1 MVEYHLAKVGVAGSS
16 PVSRSIRKTILYGWS
31 FFVDVNSI
39 DISLYF
45 FNKVLFI
52 LLISVMIYMYV
63 LIGRGLFTWQKEIE
77 HGVAH

>member
-1 MVEYHLAKVGVAGSS
+1 MDGLFLLMSTAS
-16 PVSRSIRKTILYGWS
+16 
-31 FFVDVNSI
+31 
-39 DISLYF
+39 ISLCIF

>member
-1 MVEYHLAKVGVAGSS
+1 MPRWGSRVRV
-16 PVSRSIRKTILYGWS
+16 PSRALYERSS
-31 FFVDVNSI
+31 FMDGLFLLMSTAS
-39 DISLYF
+39 ISLCIF